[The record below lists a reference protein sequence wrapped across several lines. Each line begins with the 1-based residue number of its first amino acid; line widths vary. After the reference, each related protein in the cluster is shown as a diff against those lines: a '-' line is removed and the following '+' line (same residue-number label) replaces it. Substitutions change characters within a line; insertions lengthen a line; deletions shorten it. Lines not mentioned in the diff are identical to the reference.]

1 MLNRL
6 KNLFESIVYAG
17 MKPRARSSEDAPAA
31 KPGLFERI
39 LNGPS
44 QSDPLYL
51 TNQTFGQKAR
61 RILLMVSPML
71 LVIVAGLVAIKM
83 LAPKTTKDPRALTNA
98 ELRAKVLPEFN
109 KEITLESNKDL
120 EVTEVHFEHA
130 DGNFIMGNIRNKTDR
145 RIVQAVVIF
154 DLADHL
160 NSGIGGVTV
169 TETNLAPGASRT
181 FRQSIEQAGATYALV
196 REVDT
201 K

>member
-17 MKPRARSSEDAPAA
+17 MKPRARSAEGAPAA
-31 KPGLFERI
+31 KPGFFARL
-39 LNGPS
+39 LNGHS

-61 RILLMVSPML
+61 RVLLIISPMV
-71 LVIVAGLVAIKM
+71 LVIVGGLVAVKIFSPNTSK
-83 LAPKTTKDPRALTNA
+83 APRVLTNA

-109 KEITLESNKDL
+109 KVITLETNKDL
-120 EVTEVHFEHA
+120 EVTEVHFEHTN
-130 DGNFIMGNIRNKTDR
+130 GTFIIGNIRNKTDR
-145 RIVQAVVIF
+145 RIFQAVVIF
-154 DLADHL
+154 DLADHS
-160 NSGIGGVTV
+160 NSGLGGVTV
-169 TETNLAPGASRT
+169 TETDLAPGASRS
-181 FRQSIEQAGATYALV
+181 FKQSIEQSDATYALV